1 MTLKGKRAV
10 VTGSNSGIGLG
21 VAVELAKAGAEVVIN
36 SFTDRDEDHALA
48 ARIAADHGVT
58 ARYADAVIHNDV
70 IHLVEVPSTSTADI
84 TVQTREVLAS
94 IERQLTKLGSA
105 PARILMATIY
115 LTDLADCEAMNALWD
130 AWIPPGSAPARA
142 CVKVAGLVDP
152 GWRIEI
158 ALSAAR

>member
-1 MTLKGKRAV
+1 MSAIER
-10 VTGSNSGIGLG
+10 
-21 VAVELAKAGAEVVIN
+21 
-36 SFTDRDEDHALA
+36 
-48 ARIAADHGVT
+48 HGVT

-70 IHLVEVPSTSTADI
+70 IHLVEVPSTSDADI
-84 TVQTREVLAS
+84 GVQTGEVLAS
-94 IERQLTKLGSA
+94 IERQLTKLGST

-115 LTDLADCEAMNALWD
+115 LTDLADCAAMNTVWD